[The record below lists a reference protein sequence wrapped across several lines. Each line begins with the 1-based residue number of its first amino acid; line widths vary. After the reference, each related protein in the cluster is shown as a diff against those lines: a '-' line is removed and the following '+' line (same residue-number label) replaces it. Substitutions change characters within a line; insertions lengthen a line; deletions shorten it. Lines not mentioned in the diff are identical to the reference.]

1 MTDEKVDCT
10 RNHTIDCLQLHDQIH
25 DIISTHKPTNF
36 EFNPDPDL
44 KTFNTLVDTIDAVS
58 KHPSKPSSQE
68 PPEAKQRWNARCE
81 EIDKTVEGL
90 WQQAGLIIDN
100 ICTCLLA
107 WDRNHM
113 YLQDEPLTVEN
124 NVID

>member
-10 RNHTIDCLQLHDQIH
+10 RNHTIDCLQLHDEIH
-25 DIISTHKPTNF
+25 NIISTHKPTNL

-44 KTFNTLVDTIDAVS
+44 KTFDTLVDTIDAVS

-68 PPEAKQRWNARCE
+68 PPEAKQRWKARCE

-90 WQQAGLIIDN
+90 SQQAGLIIDN
-100 ICTCLLA
+100 ICTCLLG

-113 YLQDEPLTVEN
+113 YLQDEPLRVEN